1 MSTLASV
8 AQTPPLSQSQPAVD
22 PGPPPSDRSH
32 RPAPSPDPVATL
44 AASDVEA
51 SDPTRGTPAGASRGT
66 GSPLRERYTRLLRD
80 ERVAKWIRY
89 GTVSVIATSLSM
101 ITLAILVSTGATTAG
116 WANVIATCVAIG
128 PSFELNRRWVWGH
141 DGPRSWHKQVLPFAV
156 LTFTGLGLST
166 LAVHV
171 TNGWALHAGLG
182 TGART
187 LAVEAANL
195 AAFGSVWLLQFFV
208 LDRILFHRPHT

>member
-8 AQTPPLSQSQPAVD
+8 AWTPFVSNSQPAVD
-22 PGPPPSDRSH
+22 PGPPPSGRSH
-32 RPAPSPDPVATL
+32 GSALSPDPIAAVDAGGVDPIVPSRRAAGGATRR
-44 AASDVEA
+44 
-51 SDPTRGTPAGASRGT
+51 TGTS
-66 GSPLRERYTRLLRD
+66 LRDRFTRLLHD
-80 ERVAKWIRY
+80 DRVAKWIRY
-89 GTVSVIATSLSM
+89 GTVSVIATGLSM
-101 ITLAILVSTGATTAG
+101 STLAILVGTGATTAG
-116 WANVIATCVAIG
+116 WANVLATCVGIG
-128 PSFELNRRWVWGH
+128 PSFELNRRWVWRH

-195 AAFGSVWLLQFFV
+195 TAFGSVWLLQFFV
-208 LDRILFHRPHT
+208 LDRYLFHRSHT